1 LPLIG
6 KEPPKSTINPD
17 VKKVLL
23 NMERV
28 NVSPRNDNSI
38 KNDFINDATINEY
51 TESAF
56 KISEMRQKL
65 RIYKEKRSRD
75 KELER

>member
-1 LPLIG
+1 M
-6 KEPPKSTINPD
+6 
-17 VKKVLL
+17 
-23 NMERV
+23 NMEKV
-28 NVSPRNDNSI
+28 HILPRNSDSTRKPI
-38 KNDFINDATINEY
+38 QNDFINDATINEY